1 MPRGLFYFMGMREE
15 LAKIIQG
22 IPHKDGDRLPSVR
35 EIMKAYSVS
44 SNTVQ
49 AALKVLEKQSLICR
63 IQGKGCFWATG
74 GVAKIYERMPVP
86 QVKEA
91 AYDKVERLFRED

>member
-1 MPRGLFYFMGMREE
+1 MGMREE

-74 GVAKIYERMPVP
+74 GVAKIY
-86 QVKEA
+86 
-91 AYDKVERLFRED
+91 